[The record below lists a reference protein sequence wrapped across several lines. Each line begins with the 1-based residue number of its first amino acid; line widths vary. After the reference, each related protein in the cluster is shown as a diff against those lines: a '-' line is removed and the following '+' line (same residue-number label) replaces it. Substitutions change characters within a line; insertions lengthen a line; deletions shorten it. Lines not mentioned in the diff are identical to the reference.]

1 MGPLKGKDMGYRTGV
16 GVTCLLRKAQDYM
29 NNYNQ
34 TGFSTKSPRAASIL
48 SAYSYEEK
56 YVTAVRQPLKGGESK
71 NGRPFVHD
79 YLL

>member
-1 MGPLKGKDMGYRTGV
+1 MGSLKGKDMGYRTGV
-16 GVTCLLRKAQDYM
+16 EVQES
-29 NNYNQ
+29 
-34 TGFSTKSPRAASIL
+34 TGLHEQLQPKRFQHKSPRAASIL

-56 YVTAVRQPLKGGESK
+56 YVSAVRQPLKGGESK